1 MRTTSFHDLIKTLSP
16 MTIRPSG
23 GRKIEIR
30 TVTYIIILHIFEVR
44 PIQDVGESNR
54 EGFRV
59 E

>member
-44 PIQDVGESNR
+44 PIGKLKETTKKK
-54 EGFRV
+54 
-59 E
+59 

>member
-1 MRTTSFHDLIKTLSP
+1 